1 MGGKIILKWTFNK
14 FTVMS
19 LEDQMAG
26 SDVLCLVSML
36 AVLKHQIPTIKNK
49 LVGMCLI

>member
-1 MGGKIILKWTFNK
+1 MDLEQL
-14 FTVMS
+14 TVMR
-19 LEDQMAG
+19 LWDQMAV